1 MALTYTDALSWLFAQ
16 TRAGAPR
23 DPERVRRLLDELRLP
38 FPPKNVHVVGTNGKG
53 SVTNMVAGGLSAAG
67 RRTGR
72 FVSPHVEE
80 FRERVSVNGVPI
92 GEAEVCDFV
101 ERVWGKVDAAFFELC
116 FALALEHFN
125 RHGVEVG
132 VFEAGVGARRD
143 ATVLLRDVRAVVITN
158 VGLDHQDTLGETVAE
173 IAADKAAAIRA
184 GVPVVTGATGEALE
198 VITAVATEKSS
209 PIYVEGSGDPL
220 FDLPKGVVPSTVYI
234 QNARLAAAVLR
245 LLNVEEEAVAA
256 GLQTPPLPGRLERFV
271 IEGKTVILDGGH
283 NPDAAR
289 ALQRSLFCPYVLVF
303 GALPKKQGVATLA
316 VLEPQALHTL
326 ITPVNGE
333 ANPKLSEGRTL
344 LEPPRA
350 IERALELCPP
360 DACVLITGSL
370 YLAGEVRPYLR
381 ERSTS

>member
-1 MALTYTDALSWLFAQ
+1 MALTYSDALSWLFAQ

-38 FPPKNVHVVGTNGKG
+38 FPSTNVHVVGTNGKG
-53 SVTNMVAGGLSAAG
+53 SVTNMVAGGLSASG
-67 RRTGR
+67 KRTGR
-72 FVSPHVEE
+72 FVSPHVED

-92 GEAEVCDFV
+92 SEAEVCAFV
-101 ERVWGKVDAAFFELC
+101 ERVWGRVDAAFFELC
-116 FALALEHFN
+116 VALALEHFN

-143 ATVLLRDVRAVVITN
+143 ATVLLRNVRAVAITN

-173 IAADKAAAIRA
+173 IAADKAAAIRV
-184 GVPVVTGATGEALE
+184 GVPVVTGATGEALN
-198 VITAVATEKSS
+198 VITSVATKKVS
-209 PIYVEGSGDPL
+209 PLYVEGSGDPL
-220 FDLPKGVVPSTVYI
+220 FDLPKGVVSSTCYI

-245 LLNVEEEAVAA
+245 LLEVDEQAVTA

-283 NPDAAR
+283 NPDAAK
-289 ALQRSLFCPYVLVF
+289 ALRSSLHCPYILVF
-303 GALPKKQGVATLA
+303 GALPKKQGAATLA
-316 VLEPQALHTL
+316 VLEPHALHTL

-333 ANPKLSEGRTL
+333 VNPKLSEGRVL
-344 LEPPRA
+344 LIAPQAVEQA
-350 IERALELCPP
+350 VKLCPP